1 MLRAKVTSC
10 MKRINFRASTS
21 RAAAGYTGLAG
32 VGFVIL
38 AWTAKDVTATFDF
51 FVEGQVL
58 VGPIPSTLATGNG
71 GYLPVGSLCSRQK
84 VGWRERGCLAVLM
97 AGFQHRDHVLVLGFD
112 VSRSLCGQ
120 RGGDDAGY
128 GQGIGNLRVN
138 RRFPYYGDD
147 MLSRDAIYITTPS
160 SWFRTCI
167 GWSAQFPISRG
178 ERETHTS
185 CL

>member
-1 MLRAKVTSC
+1 MLGAKVTSF
-10 MKRINFRASTS
+10 MKRINFQASTS
-21 RAAAGYTGLAG
+21 RAAAGFTGLAS

-38 AWTAKDVTATFDF
+38 AWAAKDVTATLDF
-51 FVEGQVL
+51 FVESQIL
-58 VGPIPSTLATGNG
+58 VGSMRSTLATGNG
-71 GYLPVGSLCSRQK
+71 GYLPVRLLCSRQN
-84 VGWRERGCLAVLM
+84 VGWREGGCVAFLM
-97 AGFQHRDHVLVLGFD
+97 VGFQHRDHVLVLGFD
-112 VSRSLCGQ
+112 VSRSLYGQ

-128 GQGIGNLRVN
+128 SQGIRDLRVN
-138 RRFPYYGDD
+138 RSFPHYGDD
-147 MLSRDAIYITTPS
+147 MLSRDAIYISTPS